1 MNRKK
6 SEIKSQT
13 SVIIYSL
20 RGEIKNKTKTAE
32 SDNRFMTNENGKGN
46 SSDEAN
52 ILISFAREK
61 SHCTTKQQEREK
73 EAAQQ
78 NRERERK
85 KLHNKTARERESS

>member
-1 MNRKK
+1 MNQKK

-78 NRERERK
+78 NSERERK
-85 KLHNKTARERESS
+85 KLQKRAQGASS